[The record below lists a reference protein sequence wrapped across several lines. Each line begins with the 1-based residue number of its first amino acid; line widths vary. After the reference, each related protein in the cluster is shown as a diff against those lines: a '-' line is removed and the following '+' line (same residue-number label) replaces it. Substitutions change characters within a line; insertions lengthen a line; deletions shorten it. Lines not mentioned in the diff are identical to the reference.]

1 MGTEAFFLPV
11 EPVAQCPVILA
22 KPIAAIQVLPAREN
36 GLLRLGLLSRL
47 PAGAVLHICGDGFDK
62 RTAKVLVDGQ
72 YYFVFVRRST
82 GRIQRRPR
90 SITASTDTP
99 DLYFNPLSRYLLRGL
114 VSSRAEKEK

>member
-36 GLLRLGLLSRL
+36 GLFRLGLLSRL

-72 YYFVFVRRST
+72 YYFVFREE
-82 GRIQRRPR
+82 IDWPHPAK
-90 SITASTDTP
+90 TAINHG
-99 DLYFNPLSRYLLRGL
+99 LHRYTRFVL
-114 VSSRAEKEK
+114 